1 MMKYKKLDT
10 HINVIIFSFF
20 IILYKIFIN
29 LNLAGL
35 FMEIQFIGAAKTVTG
50 SMHLVRTGTTTFL
63 VDCGLYQGKRKE
75 AFEINRN
82 FDFFD
87 PAEINF
93 VILTHAHIDHSGNLP
108 SLVKKGFKGKIY
120 STFATRDLVSIM
132 LRDSAHIQEKDV
144 EYVNKKRARE
154 GKNLF
159 EPLYTQKDASDT
171 LKLFVGL
178 NYHHEI
184 ELNNDITLTFADA
197 GHILG
202 SAISHLTIKENGEEI
217 NVGFSGDLGRPNL
230 PILKDPEK
238 IRDVDY
244 FICESTYGGRTHD
257 NPKDSESQLARVVN
271 RAFQRKAK
279 VIVPAFSVGR
289 TQELVYALH
298 RIFMRNDAPRI
309 PVFVDSPLSVN
320 ATEVFRLHPEC
331 FDVET
336 EEFLLRDKDPF
347 GFNQLNYI
355 TEVSESKELNNY
367 DGPLIIISSSG
378 MCEAGRILHHLRN
391 NIENPNNI
399 VLMVGFSA
407 QHTLGRR
414 IIEKEEMVKIF
425 GEEFSLKAEVIVLN
439 SFSAHADANELI
451 DYVNQFDKKMLKNIF
466 LTHGDFDQQEIFKN
480 TILENGFSKVTIPD
494 KGDVFVLD

>member
-1 MMKYKKLDT
+1 
-10 HINVIIFSFF
+10 
-20 IILYKIFIN
+20 
-29 LNLAGL
+29 
-35 FMEIQFIGAAKTVTG
+35 MEIQFIGAAKTVTG

-63 VDCGLYQGKRKE
+63 VDCGLYQGKRKL

-82 FDFFD
+82 FDLFD
-87 PAEINF
+87 PAEIDF

-108 SLVKKGFKGKIY
+108 TLVSKGFKGEIY
-120 STFATRDLVSIM
+120 TTFATRDLVSIM

-144 EYVNKKRARE
+144 VYVNKRRAKE

-159 EPLYTQKDASDT
+159 EPLYTDKDVSNV
-171 LKLFVGL
+171 LKQIVSI
-178 NYHHEI
+178 NYHHEFEI
-184 ELNNDITLTFADA
+184 NDDIKLTFVDA

-202 SAISHLTIKENGEEI
+202 SAVSFLSIMENGKEYKI
-217 NVGFSGDLGRPNL
+217 GFSGDLGRPNL

-238 IRDVDY
+238 IRDVNY

-271 RAFQRKAK
+271 RAVQRKAK
-279 VIVPAFSVGR
+279 VIIPAFSVGR

-298 RIFMRNDAPRI
+298 RIFTRGDAPRI
-309 PVFVDSPLSVN
+309 PVYVDSPLSVN
-320 ATEVFRLHPEC
+320 ATEVFRVHPEC

-355 TEVSESKELNNY
+355 SEVSESKELNNY
-367 DGPLIIISSSG
+367 DGPLMIISSSG
-378 MCEAGRILHHLRN
+378 MCEAGRIQHHLKN
-391 NIENPNNI
+391 NIEDPNNI
-399 VLMVGFSA
+399 ILMVGYSA
-407 QHTLGRR
+407 QNTLGRR
-414 IIEKEEMVKIF
+414 IIDKEEVVKIF
-425 GEEFSLKAEVIVLN
+425 GEEYQLKAEVIVLN

-451 DYVNQFDKKMLKNIF
+451 DYVNQFDKEMLKHIF
-466 LTHGDFDQQEIFKN
+466 LVHGEEDQQEIFKKN
-480 TILENGFSKVTIPD
+480 ILDNEFQKVTIPS

>member
-1 MMKYKKLDT
+1 
-10 HINVIIFSFF
+10 
-20 IILYKIFIN
+20 
-29 LNLAGL
+29 
-35 FMEIQFIGAAKTVTG
+35 MEIQFIGAAQTVTG

-75 AFEINRN
+75 AFEINRTY
-82 FDFFD
+82 DLFD
-87 PAEINF
+87 PLEVDFI
-93 VILTHAHIDHSGNLP
+93 ILTHAHIDHSGNLP
-108 SLVKKGFKGKIY
+108 TLVKNGFRGKIY
-120 STFATRDLVSIM
+120 STFATRDLVTIM
-132 LRDSAHIQEKDV
+132 LRDSAHIQEKDI
-144 EYVNKKRARE
+144 EYVNKKRKRN
-154 GKNLF
+154 GQNPF
-159 EPLYTQKDASDT
+159 EPLYTSKDVSDA

-184 ELNNDITLTFADA
+184 DLTPDIKLTFVDA

-202 SAISHLTIKENGEEI
+202 SAVSFLSIMENGKEI
-217 NVGFSGDLGRPNL
+217 KVGFSGDLGRPNL

-257 NPKDSESQLARVVN
+257 NPTDSEKQLARVVN
-271 RAFQRKAK
+271 RAQKRNAK
-279 VIVPAFSVGR
+279 VIIPAFSVGR

-298 RIFMRNDAPRI
+298 RIFSRNDAPRI

-336 EEFLLRDKDPF
+336 EEFLLHDKDPF

-355 TEVSESKELNNY
+355 TEVSESKELNAI
-367 DGPLIIISSSG
+367 DGPMIIISSSG
-378 MCEAGRILHHLRN
+378 MCEAGRIQHHLKN
-391 NIENPNNI
+391 NIEDPNNI
-399 VLMVGFSA
+399 VLIVGYAA

-414 IIEKEEMVKIF
+414 IIEKEEIVKIF
-425 GEEFSLKAEVIVLN
+425 GQEYKLNAEVIVLN

-451 DYVNQFDKKMLKNIF
+451 DYVNQFDKTMMKHIF
-466 LTHGDFDQQEIFKN
+466 LVHGDFDQQEIFKKK
-480 TILENGFSKVTIPD
+480 ILENGFAKVSIPE
-494 KGDVFVLD
+494 KGDVFVLE